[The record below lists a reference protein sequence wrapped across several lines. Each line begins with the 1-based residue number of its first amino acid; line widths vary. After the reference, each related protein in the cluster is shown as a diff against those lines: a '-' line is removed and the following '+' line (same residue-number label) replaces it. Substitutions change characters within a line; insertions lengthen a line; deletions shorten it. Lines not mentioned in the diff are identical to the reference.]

1 MIGPSWFFRS
11 LGSPVQAMGVPK
23 QFDPLWQWAGVT
35 TLALWAVYGRH
46 LGPFGFT
53 FPREKAFYKTLAVA
67 VLAPWVYQVL
77 PGLFLVS
84 ASGTTPHGFWSTL
97 AGAPTAFLQY
107 LLRMLWFAPWIFMH
121 ETVGWRGVMLPAL
134 VRTGM
139 PLWFVNFFSGLVW
152 STWHIM
158 VIINGSYVAGDHNAN
173 MLIAAFTVTVT
184 AMGTI
189 VNHLRMDSGS
199 IWPAVLIHAAHDV
212 VEGSFLGA
220 YQADFVAKFP
230 SASVWLVG
238 ETGVTMMVLLAAWAL
253 YLAQNGSLVN
263 AYNKA
268 LLEYEQDD
276 LDEREPL
283 ING

>member
-35 TLALWAVYGRH
+35 TLALWAVYGRR
-46 LGPFGFT
+46 LGPIGFT

-139 PLWFVNFFSGLVW
+139 PLWWVNLFSGLVW
-152 STWHIM
+152 SAFHVM
-158 VIINGSYVAGDHNAN
+158 VIVKGSYVGGGHDPN
-173 MLIAAFTVTVT
+173 MLVAAFTPTVIFL
-184 AMGTI
+184 GT
-189 VNHLRMDSGS
+189 VFNHLRMDTGS
-199 IWPAVLIHAAHDV
+199 ILAVTLIHASHDV
-212 VEGSFLGA
+212 QQDAFLA
-220 YQADFVAKFP
+220 PYQALLIAKYP
-230 SASVWLVG
+230 NVVYVLG
-238 ETGVTMMVLLAAWAL
+238 ETGVTMMVLALCWVL
-253 YLAQNGSLVN
+253 YLWRTGSLTD

-268 LLEYEQDD
+268 LVEYEEDD
-276 LDEREPL
+276 SDERDPL
-283 ING
+283 L